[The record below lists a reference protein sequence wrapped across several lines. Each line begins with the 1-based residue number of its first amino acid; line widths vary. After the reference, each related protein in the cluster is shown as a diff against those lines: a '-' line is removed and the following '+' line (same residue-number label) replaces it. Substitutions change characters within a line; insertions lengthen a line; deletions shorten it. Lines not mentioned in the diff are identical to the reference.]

1 MTHDLI
7 IHATHNYRNNIYMVS
22 SRKEPN
28 SNNQP
33 RYSIL
38 DLTFLNH
45 ISQVYPYNIRV
56 DIKDV

>member
-1 MTHDLI
+1 
-7 IHATHNYRNNIYMVS
+7 MVS

-45 ISQVYPYNIRV
+45 ISRVYPYNIRV